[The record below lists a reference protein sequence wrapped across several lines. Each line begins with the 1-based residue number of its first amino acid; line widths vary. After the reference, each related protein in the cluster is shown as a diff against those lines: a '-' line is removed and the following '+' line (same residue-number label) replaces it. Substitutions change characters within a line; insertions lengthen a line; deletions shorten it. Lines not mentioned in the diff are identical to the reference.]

1 MLRSRD
7 FFVMPGYLLPTAFC
21 AELVFDEDS
30 GPTVCLVCEY
40 DAVRG
45 LGHAWGHNLAST
57 ASMAAALAIHMEAA
71 QSTSGATTC
80 RGRLRVLGTPS
91 ELYGEGKALLLNKNA
106 FANVDAVLAT
116 RPAFGPGMLYYGT
129 PCATFTRVTYH
140 GRESSAVL
148 CPWQGINAQDAA
160 VAAYRNV
167 TLLRRDLP
175 SQWHVSEGAELLRQA
190 HAAVKCSNPVPYDS
204 PLGTAVLSRNR
215 VRRHSAAGRE
225 SVTVTRAG
233 ALPARAVRQHTERA
247 RPAGTAEAAALGLHG
262 PVSLHGLHGFIRLP
276 ATLRR
281 YDGQRGY
288 SDSSSWNTHS
298 GLASLVSALFTSVV
312 ARLLAGA
319 SVQPQQQQQCP
330 VPSGLGAV
338 SHSVPTLCPLFAL
351 DAEPPL
357 MGAAACCTD
366 DAFDRCLQAG
376 RCLALTALALLRD
389 PALVHK
395 VRRSFREQKA
405 SRVSSAGSTLPSEAS
420 DTDSLAPSRIPE
432 SVP

>member
-1 MLRSRD
+1 MSLPDNVREELRQLSEDLWACPEPSGEEQFAQQRLCDMLRSRD
-7 FFVMPGYLLPTAFC
+7 FFVMPSYLLPTAFC
-21 AELVFDEDS
+21 AELVFNEDT

-45 LGHAWGHNLAST
+45 LGHAWGNNLAST
-57 ASMAAALAIHMEAA
+57 ASMAAALAIQMEAA
-71 QSTSGATTC
+71 QSSSGATPC

-91 ELYGEGKALLLNKNA
+91 ELHGEGKALLLNKNA

-116 RPAFGPGMLYYGT
+116 RPAFGPAMLYYGT
-129 PCATFTRVTYH
+129 PFATFTRVTYH
-140 GRESSAVL
+140 GRESSSVL

-175 SQWHVSEGAELLRQA
+175 PQWHVSGILRPTENQ
-190 HAAVKCSNPVPYDS
+190 S
-204 PLGTAVLSRNR
+204 PLRVPERCRLELFASTPSGPDLLELQKRLRSACMGPCHSTGCMVSFDYQRPYVDMMANEVLGQLFLEHAQRT
-215 VRRHSAAGRE
+215 G
-225 SVTVTRAG
+225 
-233 ALPARAVRQHTERA
+233 
-247 RPAGTAEAAALGLHG
+247 
-262 PVSLHGLHGFIRLP
+262 VS
-276 ATLRR
+276 
-281 YDGQRGY
+281 
-288 SDSSSWNTHS
+288 
-298 GLASLVSALFTSVV
+298 

-319 SVQPQQQQQCP
+319 SALPQQPQQCTL
-330 VPSGLGAV
+330 PSGLGAV

-405 SRVSSAGSTLPSEAS
+405 SRISSAGSTLPSEAS
-420 DTDSLAPSRIPE
+420 DTDSLASSRKPE
-432 SVP
+432 SAP

>member
-1 MLRSRD
+1 MWLPDPVRDELRQLSEDIWSCPEPSGDEQFAQQRLTDMLRSRD

-21 AELVFDEDS
+21 AELMFTEDS
-30 GPTVCLVCEY
+30 GPTICLVCEY

-57 ASMAAALAIHMEAA
+57 ASMAAALAVQMEAA
-71 QSTSGATTC
+71 QPPPGATPF

-91 ELYGEGKALLLNKNA
+91 ELHGEGKAVLLNKNA

-175 SQWHVSEGAELLRQA
+175 PHWHVAGVLRPSESQ
-190 HAAVKCSNPVPYDS
+190 S
-204 PLGTAVLSRNR
+204 PLR
-215 VRRHSAAGRE
+215 VPERCQLELFACTPTGPDLLELQKRLRSACMGPCHSTGCMVSFDYQRPYVDMMANE
-225 SVTVTRAG
+225 
-233 ALPARAVRQHTERA
+233 ALGQLFLEQAQHT
-247 RPAGTAEAAALGLHG
+247 G
-262 PVSLHGLHGFIRLP
+262 
-276 ATLRR
+276 
-281 YDGQRGY
+281 
-288 SDSSSWNTHS
+288 
-298 GLASLVSALFTSVV
+298 VSARLFG
-312 ARLLAGA
+312 GA
-319 SVQPQQQQQCP
+319 SAQPQQQQQQCLL
-330 VPSGLGAV
+330 PSGLGAV
-338 SHSVPTLCPLFAL
+338 SHSVPTLCPLFSL

-376 RCLALTALALLRD
+376 RCLALTTFALLRD
-389 PALVHK
+389 PALV
-395 VRRSFREQKA
+395 R
-405 SRVSSAGSTLPSEAS
+405 GP
-420 DTDSLAPSRIPE
+420 
-432 SVP
+432 